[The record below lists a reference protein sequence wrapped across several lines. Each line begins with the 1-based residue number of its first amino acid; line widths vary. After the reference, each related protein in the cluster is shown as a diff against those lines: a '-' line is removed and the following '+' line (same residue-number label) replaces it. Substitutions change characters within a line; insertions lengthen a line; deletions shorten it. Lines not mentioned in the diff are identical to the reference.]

1 MPTHRHAPHTQTR
14 IIKNK
19 SNTSLLTNE
28 NACHTASPRHTKAI
42 HICVA
47 QFLSKTKSCARKPR
61 FPRSGQSLF
70 SSAHSVLI
78 SIFVVVIKIL
88 TKSNQGRKGFVSV
101 YRSQPISEGNQ
112 GRSLKHRPRRFP
124 AHHLVLSGLLSYLS
138 HIDQAHLLG
147 MAPPTVG

>member
-1 MPTHRHAPHTQTR
+1 MPTRRHAHTQTR
-14 IIKNK
+14 IVKNK
-19 SNTSLLTNE
+19 SNMSLLTNE
-28 NACHTASPRHTKAI
+28 NACHTASPCHTKAI

-61 FPRSGQSLF
+61 FPSSGQSLL

-101 YRSQPISEGNQ
+101 YRSQSISDRNQ
-112 GRSLKHRPRRFP
+112 DRSLKHRPRRFP
-124 AHHLVLSGLLSYLS
+124 AHHLVLSGWLSYLS
-138 HIDQAHLLG
+138 HTDQAHLLG
-147 MAPPTVG
+147 MALPTVG